1 MMDTDAP
8 SSHES
13 DYTGSPWVD
22 MGAFEPAAPHHS
34 PPLPDFHGFSY
45 GSPPIVPMEPAY
57 SMSVPPPYSTLQL
70 TMPSHPW
77 PSMLT
82 TQSSFPE
89 AALSPAPAPTLSIPQ
104 PVPIRPSQSTPTAPT
119 PPSASS
125 VPSAPTPRRTLTD
138 EDRRRMCQ
146 YHEENKSA
154 KQTDIGGKSKYSF
167 ARAQNKTD
175 ICSLLFDAYI
185 ALFGVER
192 STVSK
197 VLRQKEK
204 YLSMEDGSRSPIK
217 KSKGKVPDIEKALVN
232 WAKNFQRQGHPLTDA
247 MIKEKAHFFATTCG
261 STDGKQKVL
270 TTSWLEKFKRKNNL
284 VVSKSR
290 KGSVDTVVSEDE
302 TTVKLPSQASSTQVS
317 PISPVALAPSPL
329 SPTQSQETVKKESIE
344 DLAKDYKHS
353 HSQST
358 TSLDTAPSLSASVAS
373 PTSPLLSES
382 PYTPS
387 ARSRLPSI
395 SSATNRRRSQTL
407 PLALD
412 ADALGGANGASDQMS
427 SKNTIQASQSVAV
440 FDSPLEEDSR
450 ERFSISDDNVVRHN
464 RSTPDIKTTM
474 QPPPLPKSSTVSP
487 ISSPSSPTQDEARR
501 ALELVMNFF
510 QNQPS
515 GLGLQAQDY
524 ITMGKLMEKLELA
537 QNQTGSISGRLQRID
552 EHGDSPRV
560 NKKRSIH
567 SLT

>member
-1 MMDTDAP
+1 MD
-8 SSHES
+8 
-13 DYTGSPWVD
+13 
-22 MGAFEPAAPHHS
+22 
-34 PPLPDFHGFSY
+34 
-45 GSPPIVPMEPAY
+45 
-57 SMSVPPPYSTLQL
+57 
-70 TMPSHPW
+70 
-77 PSMLT
+77 
-82 TQSSFPE
+82 
-89 AALSPAPAPTLSIPQ
+89 
-104 PVPIRPSQSTPTAPT
+104 
-119 PPSASS
+119 
-125 VPSAPTPRRTLTD
+125 
-138 EDRRRMCQ
+138 
-146 YHEENKSA
+146 
-154 KQTDIGGKSKYSF
+154 
-167 ARAQNKTD
+167 
-175 ICSLLFDAYI
+175 
-185 ALFGVER
+185 
-192 STVSK
+192 
-197 VLRQKEK
+197 
-204 YLSMEDGSRSPIK
+204 DGSRSPIK

-232 WAKNFQRQGHPLTDA
+232 WARNFQRQGHPLTDA

-284 VVSKSR
+284 TVSKSR

-302 TTVKLPSQASSTQVS
+302 IAVKLATQASTGVS

-329 SPTQSQETVKKESIE
+329 SPTQSLETVKKESIE
-344 DLAKDYKHS
+344 DLARDYKHS

-373 PTSPLLSES
+373 PTSPLVSES

-395 SSATNRRRSQTL
+395 SSATSRRRSQTF

-412 ADALGGANGASDQMS
+412 ADALGGANGVSDQMP
-427 SKNTIQASQSVAV
+427 SKNGIHASQSVAV
-440 FDSPLEEDSR
+440 FDSPLEEDPR
-450 ERFSISDDNVVRHN
+450 ERFSLGDEKVVRHN

-474 QPPPLPKSSTVSP
+474 QPPPLPRSSTVSP

-537 QNQTGSISGRLQRID
+537 QSQASSISGRLQRID
-552 EHGDSPRV
+552 EHANPRV

>member
-1 MMDTDAP
+1 MD
-8 SSHES
+8 
-13 DYTGSPWVD
+13 
-22 MGAFEPAAPHHS
+22 
-34 PPLPDFHGFSY
+34 
-45 GSPPIVPMEPAY
+45 
-57 SMSVPPPYSTLQL
+57 
-70 TMPSHPW
+70 
-77 PSMLT
+77 
-82 TQSSFPE
+82 
-89 AALSPAPAPTLSIPQ
+89 
-104 PVPIRPSQSTPTAPT
+104 
-119 PPSASS
+119 
-125 VPSAPTPRRTLTD
+125 
-138 EDRRRMCQ
+138 
-146 YHEENKSA
+146 
-154 KQTDIGGKSKYSF
+154 
-167 ARAQNKTD
+167 
-175 ICSLLFDAYI
+175 
-185 ALFGVER
+185 
-192 STVSK
+192 
-197 VLRQKEK
+197 
-204 YLSMEDGSRSPIK
+204 DGSRSPIK

-232 WAKNFQRQGHPLTDA
+232 WARNFQRQGHSLTDA

-284 VVSKSR
+284 TVSKSR
-290 KGSVDTVVSEDE
+290 KGSVDTIVSEE
-302 TTVKLPSQASSTQVS
+302 EINVKPPTHHSTGVS

-329 SPTQSQETVKKESIE
+329 SPIQSQDMVKKESIE
-344 DLAKDYKHS
+344 GAPDLARDYKHS
-353 HSQST
+353 HSQSS

-395 SSATNRRRSQTL
+395 SSATSRRRSQTF

-412 ADALGGANGASDQMS
+412 ADALGANGTSSDQMPP
-427 SKNTIQASQSVAV
+427 KNGIHASQSVAV
-440 FDSPLEEDSR
+440 FDSPLEEDPR
-450 ERFSISDDNVVRHN
+450 ERFSSVGDDNVVVRHN

-501 ALELVMNFF
+501 ALELVMNFI

-537 QNQTGSISGRLQRID
+537 QSQASSISGRLQRID
-552 EHGDSPRV
+552 EHADSPRV

-567 SLT
+567 TLT